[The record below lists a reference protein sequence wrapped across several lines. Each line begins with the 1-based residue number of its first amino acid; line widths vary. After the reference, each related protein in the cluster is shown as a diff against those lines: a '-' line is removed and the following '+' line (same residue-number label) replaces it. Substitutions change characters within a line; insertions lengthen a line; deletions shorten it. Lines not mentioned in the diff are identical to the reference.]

1 MTASGSTTRPAP
13 LFELKNLSRFFYR
26 QSGFFGSSQ
35 KIRAVNQVNLQ
46 LASGETL
53 GLVGES
59 GSGKS
64 TLARMAVRLLKPSIG
79 DVLLEG
85 KSIFST
91 DRRFR
96 ATLPG
101 RIQMVFQDPYSS
113 LNPRLRV
120 GSSIGEALACAGMP
134 KNARQKRIVRLLEQ
148 VGLDEACANRFP
160 HEFSGGQRQRMSLA
174 RALALDPDII
184 VCDEPVSSLDASV
197 QAQVLNLLKDNQDR
211 LNLSY
216 LFISHDLA
224 VVHHMSDTIAV
235 MYAGSIV
242 ETGRAEEIFHNPRHP
257 YTRELLSASC
267 GEMNAV
273 GEQDPVLPPGR
284 VSAAFDTKLQST
296 GSQIGISATGGRGA
310 RRSISEAGRDQAHAA
325 AELSKQREAVLKA
338 TWYESCAFLRRC
350 PDIGPLCANNF
361 PELKPIADKNF
372 DPGHL
377 VRCWS
382 TR

>member
-1 MTASGSTTRPAP
+1 MTVADSFPSPP
-13 LFELKNLSRFFYR
+13 LLELKNLSRFFSR
-26 QSGFFGSSQ
+26 NSGLFAPSQS
-35 KIRAVNQVNLQ
+35 IRAVNQVNLK
-46 LASGETL
+46 LLRGETL

-64 TLARMAVRLLKPSIG
+64 TLARMAVRLLEPSSG

-85 KSIFST
+85 RSIFSA
-91 DRRFR
+91 DKNFRRS
-96 ATLPG
+96 LPH

-134 KNARQKRIVRLLEQ
+134 KKERRRKTGFLLRQ
-148 VGLDEACANRFP
+148 VGLDEDCAERFP

-174 RALALDPDII
+174 RALAPEPDIV

-197 QAQVLNLLKDNQDR
+197 QAQVLNLLKENREKLD
-211 LNLSY
+211 LTY

-224 VVHHMSDTIAV
+224 VISHMSDKIAV

-242 ETGRAEEIFHNPRHP
+242 ETGLTREIFRNPLHP

-267 GEMNAV
+267 GEPGAESEDKQTAV
-273 GEQDPVLPPGR
+273 PDSNVFSP
-284 VSAAFDTKLQST
+284 
-296 GSQIGISATGGRGA
+296 
-310 RRSISEAGRDQAHAA
+310 
-325 AELSKQREAVLKA
+325 
-338 TWYESCAFLRRC
+338 ESCAYLPRC
-350 PDIGPLCANNF
+350 SCAGPVCAGSF
-361 PELKPIADKNF
+361 PELKPAAKDS

-377 VRCWS
+377 VRCNIY
-382 TR
+382 